1 MQFLILLA
9 RTVYL
14 TVTFQ
19 ICIICFVIEM
29 ELKTLLSE
37 LEDILNACVINNN
50 DIFTVSATLT
60 GLSNNFNQNIQVRQA
75 SVKALISKYLKLV
88 SFIKTFNKEYC
99 HELFLLYIFYLNS
112 SEDFLSNIFHLISS
126 PTATRMV
133 LFLSFKVLNVIVE
146 FIYLSYRCYRV
157 MKQYYEFE
165 YLLINYDNLCDQGM
179 FNIINVLLHKL
190 NFNRIKFSALDFV
203 NVDMEL
209 FSKTIVGLL
218 FLLVTLVTETEK
230 TPEKTQV

>member
-1 MQFLILLA
+1 
-9 RTVYL
+9 
-14 TVTFQ
+14 
-19 ICIICFVIEM
+19 
-29 ELKTLLSE
+29 
-37 LEDILNACVINNN
+37 
-50 DIFTVSATLT
+50 
-60 GLSNNFNQNIQVRQA
+60 
-75 SVKALISKYLKLV
+75 
-88 SFIKTFNKEYC
+88 
-99 HELFLLYIFYLNS
+99 
-112 SEDFLSNIFHLISS
+112 
-126 PTATRMV
+126 
-133 LFLSFKVLNVIVE
+133 
-146 FIYLSYRCYRV
+146 